1 MTARLSIVV
10 AVSEN
15 GVIGREGVLPW
26 RLSADLRRFKRI
38 TMGHHL
44 LMGRK
49 TYDSIGKLLPGRTTT
64 ILTRSSDYRVEGAV
78 VGNSLDELLE
88 KIDDTD
94 SEVFVV
100 GGAEIYQ
107 VTLPQAT
114 RLHIT
119 RVHATIDGDVF
130 FPEIDWSEWTE
141 VESETYAA
149 DEKNEFDSTYRLLER
164 VRLL

>member
-1 MTARLSIVV
+1 
-10 AVSEN
+10 
-15 GVIGREGVLPW
+15 
-26 RLSADLRRFKRI
+26 
-38 TMGHHL
+38 
-44 LMGRK
+44 
-49 TYDSIGKLLPGRTTT
+49 
-64 ILTRSSDYRVEGAV
+64 VEGAV

-88 KIDDTD
+88 KIDD

-149 DEKNEFDSTYRLLER
+149 DEKNEFNSTYRLLER
-164 VRLL
+164 VLS

>member
-10 AVSEN
+10 AVAEN
-15 GVIGREGVLPW
+15 GVIGREGDLPW

-49 TYDSIGKLLPGRTTT
+49 TYDSIGRLLPGRTTA
-64 ILTRSSDYRVEGAV
+64 IMTRSSDYRVEGAL
-78 VGNSLDELLE
+78 VGNSLDELLA
-88 KIDDTD
+88 KIDDSD
-94 SEVFVV
+94 VFVV
-100 GGAEIYQ
+100 GGAEIYEA
-107 VTLPQAT
+107 TLPQAT
-114 RLHIT
+114 RLHFT
-119 RVHATIDGDVF
+119 RVHATMDGDVF
-130 FPEIDWSEWTE
+130 FPEIDWNEWTE

-164 VRLL
+164 VIS